1 MLSTEAIENHSTES
15 DDDWID
21 QIRGSLGDETSPSLG
36 QRVSPQSRRDE
47 EPRETMRLEKQI
59 KRIEI
64 IEVPEQFYFKVS
76 AAAKYIGLSANTLRK
91 YSDLGLI
98 KAKRLHISG
107 DRTYR
112 KDQLDEFM
120 ENLPDA
126 IDSFTASPYNHP
138 QSDLSS
144 NPRKE
149 VMNGS

>member
-1 MLSTEAIENHSTES
+1 
-15 DDDWID
+15 
-21 QIRGSLGDETSPSLG
+21 
-36 QRVSPQSRRDE
+36 
-47 EPRETMRLEKQI
+47 MRLEKQI

-91 YSDLGLI
+91 YTDLGLI
-98 KAKRLHISG
+98 RAKRLPAG

-112 KDQLDEFM
+112 KDWLDEFM
-120 ENLPDA
+120 ENLPDEV
-126 IDSFTASPYNHP
+126 DRFTASAYNHP

-149 VMNGS
+149 VG

>member
-1 MLSTEAIENHSTES
+1 MASEQMSY
-15 DDDWID
+15 
-21 QIRGSLGDETSPSLG
+21 Q
-36 QRVSPQSRRDE
+36 
-47 EPRETMRLEKQI
+47 KQI
-59 KRIEI
+59 KRIEV

-76 AAAKYIGLSANTLRK
+76 AAAKYIGLSAKTLRK

-98 KAKRLHISG
+98 KAKRLPSG

-112 KDQLDEFM
+112 KDWLDEFM

-126 IDSFTASPYNHP
+126 IDSFTGSAYNHP

-149 VMNGS
+149 VR

>member
-1 MLSTEAIENHSTES
+1 MAFEQMSYQE
-15 DDDWID
+15 
-21 QIRGSLGDETSPSLG
+21 
-36 QRVSPQSRRDE
+36 
-47 EPRETMRLEKQI
+47 QI

-91 YSDLGLI
+91 YTDLGLI
-98 KAKRLHISG
+98 KAKRLPISG

-112 KDQLDEFM
+112 KDCLDEFM
-120 ENLPDA
+120 ESLPNAVDR
-126 IDSFTASPYNHP
+126 FTVSAYNHP

-149 VMNGS
+149 VR